1 MSHRFHTSLSQWI
14 ALTLAIV
21 LSSTLVACSQPTGS
35 SVDKDSVTSQ
45 GNPPLE
51 SVQRIVA
58 LTSLSADITQ
68 QLDSTKLV
76 GIPGSPLLDNDPR
89 FAELTKVS
97 QGQTPPSLEKIIA
110 LEPDLVIG
118 ATGFHDRI
126 AARLAELEIDTYLTT
141 LDSWQSLEELT
152 KAIASAI
159 NVDPEP
165 LLSQYEQFIQSPAQ
179 SDSSLLILAST
190 QPILSPNKNS
200 WSGDLLTRLNIEN
213 VVADLQG
220 NAPISGYITLS
231 PEKLIQIDPDRL
243 IVIQFGGQSPLPE
256 LQENGFW
263 SELKAV
269 KNEDVHVFDYYGLI
283 NPGSIAAIAKASAQL
298 QELRAI
304 EN

>member
-35 SVDKDSVTSQ
+35 SVQEDSVASQ
-45 GNPPLE
+45 ANQPLE

-89 FAELTKVS
+89 FAELPQVS

-110 LEPDLVIG
+110 LQPDLVIG

-159 NVDPEP
+159 NVNPEP

-200 WSGDLLTRLNIEN
+200 WSGDFLTRLKIEN

-243 IVIQFGGQSPLPE
+243 IVIKFGGQSPLPE
-256 LQENGFW
+256 LQANGFW

-283 NPGSIAAIAKASAQL
+283 NPGSIAAIAEASEQL
-298 QELRAI
+298 QELREI